1 MRRKRNVPEPSFN
14 GSMFSNPNVNTH
26 FWKERCSNENQ
37 HKYKSNVKG
46 IYLGKLTNV
55 PVTNDFAQNVTK
67 RSFDNPLS
75 ILEAIRSEES
85 FRKDKFPGKSI
96 FGAKSSKGKLVLP
109 IEKRE
114 FNHFSDRKMEVK
126 KSESHKSSVKTY
138 DEPNQMSWMTT
149 SIKLSQPEIKR
160 FQFFKNKNVERKPY
174 QNNEKSIVPENFEKD
189 HNISNYDYLSKISHR
204 NNSVENILER
214 RSKILQSTA
223 RGRIEKSPHHRHQNK
238 SMVSGRVNHQ
248 SMMSPITPYKNL
260 HHSINKEP
268 LRNTPRQSH
277 MSLKS
282 KYKSKMGYIQSAIGL

>member
-1 MRRKRNVPEPSFN
+1 MRRRRHAPEPSFN

-55 PVTNDFAQNVTK
+55 PVTNDFAQNVAK
-67 RSFDNPLS
+67 RRFDNPLS
-75 ILEAIRSEES
+75 VLEAIRSEES

-96 FGAKSSKGKLVLP
+96 FGAKPSNEKLVLP

-149 SIKLSQPEIKR
+149 SIKLSQPDIKR
-160 FQFFKNKNVERKPY
+160 FQFSAKKSVERRPY
-174 QNNEKSIVPENFEKD
+174 QDNGKST
-189 HNISNYDYLSKISHR
+189 
-204 NNSVENILER
+204 NS
-214 RSKILQSTA
+214 QSF
-223 RGRIEKSPHHRHQNK
+223 
-238 SMVSGRVNHQ
+238 
-248 SMMSPITPYKNL
+248 L
-260 HHSINKEP
+260 
-268 LRNTPRQSH
+268 
-277 MSLKS
+277 
-282 KYKSKMGYIQSAIGL
+282 